1 MSDQINDS
9 NNTESNTKHILKRVA
24 KVAGI
29 ILLAILALVIIVG
42 IIPVSKEGL
51 ASSPDPVASYDE
63 AVQRFDAILAEEKS
77 IVSDAADSQL
87 MTYGEQTER
96 VYVLVHGWT
105 NSPRQF
111 QELGEL
117 LYERGINV
125 LIHRIPYH
133 GLESHS
139 VGELKNIEIEDLSA
153 YGDETIDIATGL
165 GEEVHVIGLS
175 VGGEIASWI
184 AQNRSDVE
192 RVMVVSPMF
201 GMDHLPGFE
210 DTFLMNLFLRVPN
223 INILD
228 PNEPVRDHVY
238 RGQSTRGVAEAMMF
252 GETVFTQAGNSG
264 PAAGQI
270 ILVTNGND
278 TTVDNRHAEELVAIW
293 ENWGEAIVRYE
304 FPKSLGF
311 PHNSID
317 VSEPDTDTG
326 VVYAKIL
333 ELLSE

>member
-1 MSDQINDS
+1 MSNQIESS
-9 NNTESNTKHILKRVA
+9 NKEENKNKHILKRAA
-24 KVAGI
+24 KIIGI
-29 ILLAILALVIIVG
+29 ILLAILALVIIIG
-42 IIPVSKEGL
+42 IIPVSKDGL
-51 ASSPDPVASYDE
+51 SSSPDPASGYDA
-63 AVQRFDAILAEEKS
+63 AVQRFEDILAEEKG
-77 IVSDAADSQL
+77 IVNDAADSQL
-87 MTYGEQTER
+87 MTHGEQTER

-117 LYERGINV
+117 LYERGNNV
-125 LIHRIPYH
+125 LIHRIPQH
-133 GLESHS
+133 GLKSNS

-153 YGDETIDIATGL
+153 YADETIDIAAGL

-175 VGGEIASWI
+175 VGGEIASWV
-184 AQNRSDVE
+184 AQNRDDVE

-201 GMDHLPGFE
+201 GMGHLPNFV

-238 RGQSTRGVAEAMMF
+238 RGESTRGVAEALRF

-270 ILVTNGND
+270 IVVTNGND
-278 TTVDNRHAEELVAIW
+278 TTVDNRHTQELADTW
-293 ENWGEAIVRYE
+293 EKSGVVIIRYE
-304 FPKSLGF
+304 FPASLGF

-317 VSEPDTDTG
+317 VSEPETDTD
-326 VVYAKIL
+326 VVYNKIL
-333 ELLSE
+333 ELLGE

>member
-1 MSDQINDS
+1 MSNQIEDS
-9 NNTESNTKHILKRVA
+9 IKAESNTKHILKQVA

-29 ILLAILALVIIVG
+29 ILLSILALVIIIG
-42 IIPVSKEGL
+42 IIPVSKDGL
-51 ASSPDPVASYDE
+51 SSSLDPAASYEE
-63 AVQRFDAILAEEKS
+63 AVLRFDDILAEEKG
-77 IVSDAADSQL
+77 IVNDAADSQL
-87 MTYGEQTER
+87 MTHGEQTER

-117 LYERGINV
+117 LYERGNNI
-125 LIHRIPYH
+125 LIHRIPHH

-139 VGELKNIEIEDLSA
+139 VGELKNVEIQDLSV
-153 YGDETIDIATGL
+153 YGDETIDIAAGL

-184 AQNRSDVE
+184 AQNREDVE

-201 GMDHLPGFE
+201 GMGHLPSFV
-210 DTFLMNLFLRVPN
+210 DTFLTNLFLRLPN

-238 RGQSTRGVAEAMMF
+238 RGQSTRGVAEAMRF

-264 PAAGQI
+264 PTAGKI

-278 TTVDNRHAEELVAIW
+278 TTVDNRHAEELAAIW
-293 ENWGEAIVRYE
+293 ENWGVVIIRYE
-304 FPKSLGF
+304 FPKALGF

-317 VSEPDTDTG
+317 VSEPDTDTD

-333 ELLSE
+333 ELLGE